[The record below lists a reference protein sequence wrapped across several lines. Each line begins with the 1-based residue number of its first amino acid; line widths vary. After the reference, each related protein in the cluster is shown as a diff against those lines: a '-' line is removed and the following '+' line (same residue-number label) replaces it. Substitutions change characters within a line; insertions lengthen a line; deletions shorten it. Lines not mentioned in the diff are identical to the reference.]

1 MAPLRFAANLAW
13 LFQEEPALVQR
24 MEAASRAG
32 FRAVELG
39 FPYTCSAPELRAAAE
54 RDGLEVVLLNTPPG
68 NQEKGDMG
76 LGAVPGRQAEFREAL
91 AVAVKYAKELKCPSL
106 YKKQLTDLSSALMQL
121 CAFRIHLMAGRFP
134 TGAKRDAVST
144 EMEATFIENLRYAA
158 DILEQEN
165 LIGLLEPINNQISD
179 PNYFL
184 TTPQQAAAIL
194 EKVGSPSL
202 KLQLDIFHCQI
213 MNGNL
218 TQNLKAYFPI
228 IGHIQIAQVPGRHE
242 PDSPGELNF
251 PYLFQLLESMSY
263 SGYIGCEYK
272 PKGNTLDGLNWLYS
286 YWEDHCVGK
295 VGKKMK

>member
-76 LGAVPGRQAEFREAL
+76 LGAVPGRQPEFREAL
-91 AVAVKYAKELKCPSL
+91 ALAVKYAKELKCP
-106 YKKQLTDLSSALMQL
+106 
-121 CAFRIHLMAGRFP
+121 RIHLMAGRFP

-194 EKVGSPSL
+194 EKVGSSSL

-218 TQNLKAYFPI
+218 TQNLKVYFPI

-251 PYLFQLLESMSY
+251 PYLFQLLESMNY
-263 SGYIGCEYK
+263 RGYVGCEYK

-286 YWEDHCVGK
+286 YWEDHCVAK
-295 VGKKMK
+295 VGEKMK